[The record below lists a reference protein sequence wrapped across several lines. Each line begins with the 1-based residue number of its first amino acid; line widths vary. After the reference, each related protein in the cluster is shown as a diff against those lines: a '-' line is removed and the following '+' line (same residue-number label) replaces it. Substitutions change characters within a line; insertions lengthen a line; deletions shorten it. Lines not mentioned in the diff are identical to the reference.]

1 MSSQRPQEN
10 EMLVWIDG
18 PSGPSAPAAPNHYAI
33 IRRNGNLVPFEPQLI
48 AQAMMKAFLAVH
60 QTMRKGCTGNSLF
73 YLRNTLSSPV
83 SQWYSPERLEV
94 RLAKRGG
101 GARLRSRR
109 RNNTDLR
116 DGSTSG
122 FFSAAKP
129 NLRNAP

>member
-1 MSSQRPQEN
+1 
-10 EMLVWIDG
+10 MLVCIDG
-18 PSGPSAPAAPNHYAI
+18 PSLPRAPSALDHYAI
-33 IRRNGNLVPFEPQLI
+33 IRRNGCVVPFEPQRI
-48 AQAMMKAFLAVH
+48 AVAMMKAFLAVH

-73 YLRNTLSSPV
+73 FLRNPPSSPV

>member
-1 MSSQRPQEN
+1 
-10 EMLVWIDG
+10 MLVCIDG
-18 PSGPSAPAAPNHYAI
+18 PSLPRAPSALDHYAI
-33 IRRNGNLVPFEPQLI
+33 IRRNGCVVPFEPQRI
-48 AQAMMKAFLAVH
+48 AVAMMKAFLAVH

-73 YLRNTLSSPV
+73 FLRNPPSSPV

-116 DGSTSG
+116 DGSASG

>member
-1 MSSQRPQEN
+1 MSATRPQEN
-10 EMLVWIDG
+10 EMLAWIDG
-18 PSGPSAPAAPNHYAI
+18 PCGPSAPAAFDHYAI
-33 IRRNGNLVPFEPQLI
+33 IRRSGDLVPFEPQLI

-60 QTMRKGCTGNSLF
+60 QTIRRSCTWHPFS
-73 YLRNTLSSPV
+73 YPMSTLSSRV
-83 SQWYSPERLEV
+83 SQWYSHERLEV
-94 RLAKRGG
+94 RFPKMGG

-109 RNNTDLR
+109 RNSTDLR

>member
-1 MSSQRPQEN
+1 
-10 EMLVWIDG
+10 MLVWIDG

-60 QTMRKGCTGNSLF
+60 QTMRTGSTWNTLSF
-73 YLRNTLSSPV
+73 LRNTLSSRV
-83 SQWYSPERLEV
+83 SQWYSHERLEV
-94 RLAKRGG
+94 RFPKMGG
-101 GARLRSRR
+101 GPRLGARR

>member
-1 MSSQRPQEN
+1 
-10 EMLVWIDG
+10 MLVCIDG
-18 PSGPSAPAAPNHYAI
+18 PSLPRAPSALDHYAI
-33 IRRNGNLVPFEPQLI
+33 IRRNGCVVPFEPQRI
-48 AQAMMKAFLAVH
+48 AVAMMKAFLAVH

-73 YLRNTLSSPV
+73 FLRNTLTSPV

-101 GARLRSRR
+101 GARLSARR

>member
-1 MSSQRPQEN
+1 MSATRLQEN
-10 EMLVWIDG
+10 EMLAWIDG
-18 PSGPSAPAAPNHYAI
+18 PCGPSAPAAFDHYAI
-33 IRRNGNLVPFEPQLI
+33 IRRSGDLVPFEPQLI

-94 RLAKRGG
+94 RLAKMGG
-101 GARLRSRR
+101 GPRLGARR